1 MENDP
6 QQTITPLRI
15 SNAQSASPCSFITAP
30 EGGVFSEAK
39 HVQRCNTFICD
50 TIIQLNISSGNPL
63 EQALSNTRRCVQRHE
78 HKMDKK
84 IYCSIQSDIVNFRQ
98 LNPNQINYIANS
110 SPEDIIE
117 ILQVYNKMIHYVC
130 CVLCDREH

>member
-6 QQTITPLRI
+6 QQTIHP
-15 SNAQSASPCSFITAP
+15 
-30 EGGVFSEAK
+30 
-39 HVQRCNTFICD
+39 FICD

-63 EQALSNTRRCVQRHE
+63 EQALSNTLRCVQRHE

-117 ILQVYNKMIHYVC
+117 ILQVYNKMIHYVS
-130 CVLCDREH
+130 CVIEKIED